1 MFSIEYVKNA
11 LKMNTGKKAILSAN
25 FATPKKPREMSFL
38 TFNLEALIMADD
50 DEGILSHDS

>member
-1 MFSIEYVKNA
+1 
-11 LKMNTGKKAILSAN
+11 
-25 FATPKKPREMSFL
+25 MSFL